1 MNSKE
6 LIDAMANPESYPHT
20 TGNIE
25 LKETH
30 ISWVF
35 LTGRFAYKVK
45 KPIKFGGILDYSTLA
60 YRKSMCEKELVV
72 NRRLNP
78 EMYLE
83 VVDVVRG
90 ADGKLRVGYGAGEV
104 VEHAVKMKQ
113 MNQRNMLS
121 EIIRRGEITETT
133 IKRIAAFMVDFF
145 KSSFVPHDF
154 ATRYAEIT
162 KKHSNATFDTLKDL
176 GKDLEVWRN
185 KFNDFLKSNREMF
198 LTRTAE
204 GFVRDLH
211 GDAHSRNFFVD
222 GAQISLFDAIE
233 FNDELRVQDIAY
245 EIAALAMDLDFNG
258 LEKLSELYLNEYVR
272 LSDDTSAK
280 KLFPVY
286 MFYWAVV
293 RGEVELEKAAKTNNR
308 ESKLLS
314 DKYFKLAGK
323 YLKMF

>member
-6 LIDAMANPESYPHT
+6 LIEAMTDPESYPHT

-30 ISWVF
+30 ISLVF
-35 LTGRFAYKVK
+35 LTGHFAYKVK
-45 KPIKFGGILDYSTLA
+45 KPLKFGGILDYSTLA
-60 YRKSMCEKELVV
+60 YRKAMCEKELIV

-83 VVDVVRG
+83 VVDIVRG
-90 ADGKLRVGYGAGEV
+90 EDSKLHVGYGAGEV

-121 EIIRRGEITETT
+121 EIIKRGEITETT
-133 IKRIAAFMVDFF
+133 VKRIASFMVDFF
-145 KSSFVPHDF
+145 RRSAVPQGFV
-154 ATRYAEIT
+154 TRYGETI
-162 KKHSNATFDTLKDL
+162 KKYMNNTFDTLEGL
-176 GKDLEVWRN
+176 GKNCDSWRK
-185 KFNDFLKSNREMF
+185 KFNDFIKNNREIF
-198 LTRTAE
+198 LERTAE

-222 GAQISLFDAIE
+222 GAEISLFDAIE

-245 EIAALAMDLDFNG
+245 EISALAMDLDFNG
-258 LEKLSELYLNEYVR
+258 LEKLSKLYLDEYLR
-272 LSDDTSAK
+272 LSEDTNAK
-280 KLFPVY
+280 RLFPVY

-293 RGEVELEKAAKTNNR
+293 RGEVELDKSAKTKNR
-308 ESKLLS
+308 ESKLIA
-314 DKYFKLAGK
+314 DKYFKLAEK
-323 YLKMF
+323 YFT